1 MADTNFPQISKE
13 TQPATL
19 FGERLIRAG
28 ACAYHPHINP
38 DDLLLIDFDQAAPDV
53 DGFYILQTVGDD
65 GQIAWVGCRRIEF
78 SVLRGALVD
87 FDGQGDM
94 RPLDSAKSEVIG
106 KVLKV
111 YKPAS

>member
-1 MADTNFPQISKE
+1 MAETNFPQISKE
-13 TQPATL
+13 TQPGTL

-28 ACAYHPHINP
+28 ACAYFPHINP

-65 GQIAWVGCRRIEF
+65 GQVSWVGCRRIEF
-78 SVLRGALVD
+78 SITRGALVD

-94 RPLDSAKSEVIG
+94 HPLDSAKSEVIG